1 MVQFKSL
8 KGPIPKIIRFANCS
22 IRVKHTGQ
30 KVDEEKTNNN
40 EQAEKNEQQTEQNK
54 QQAEKNEQSADKNE
68 QQIQA
73 DQQRPPPLPP
83 KLIGKLVNNHPKR
96 TGMPINKLTK
106 SKKPKQKQSKIK
118 TQKKMRIINKSK
130 KYTQKKK
137 KTVNAHQN
145 QHLNPLPQN
154 R

>member
-1 MVQFKSL
+1 MPDDILYSYLERYGEILSSFKVKKRIIGKVIEIGTRVVQFKSL

-54 QQAEKNEQSADKNE
+54 QQAEKNEQSAEKNE

-73 DQQRPPPLPP
+73 DQQQPPETDWQA
-83 KLIGKLVNNHPKR
+83 G
-96 TGMPINKLTK
+96 
-106 SKKPKQKQSKIK
+106 Q
-118 TQKKMRIINKSK
+118 
-130 KYTQKKK
+130 
-137 KTVNAHQN
+137 
-145 QHLNPLPQN
+145 
-154 R
+154 